1 MSKLRVCTRC
11 LMDESDT
18 NIFFDERGFCN
29 NCIEAAELLK
39 TRWYPNQIG
48 ENKLKALIPQIKKTG
63 IGRKYDCVIGL
74 SGGVDSS
81 YLLYLAAKVWGL
93 RVLAVHVN
101 AGWNSEVAE
110 SNIEKLVNALNVHL
124 YTYVV
129 DWEEVR
135 TLQLAYLKSAVIN
148 QDIPQDHVFFAQL
161 YKRAAKEKIEYI
173 LTGHNLATES
183 IMPKSWGYNA
193 MDSRQLKY
201 INKKFGTG
209 NLDSY
214 TTISLFE
221 KIYFT
226 IVSKQKIF
234 KPLDYINYDKEK
246 SKQFL
251 KDQFQWQDYGVK
263 HGESV
268 FTRFYQHYWL
278 PERYGFD
285 KRKAH
290 LSSLIMSGFIKR
302 EDALKVLDEPL
313 YDNYLLKLD
322 KEYICNKL
330 EIDEKELNS
339 YLNSPKVD
347 HSDYPSID
355 SLFNFLMKVYYSIRK
370 K

>member
-1 MSKLRVCTRC
+1 MNNWRICARC
-11 LMDESDT
+11 VMDESDKY
-18 NIFFDERGFCN
+18 IDFDERGFCN
-29 NCIEAAELLK
+29 HCRGAELLLEE
-39 TRWYPNQIG
+39 RWHPNEIG
-48 ENKLKALIPQIKKTG
+48 AKKLKTLLSQIREAGKNKN
-63 IGRKYDCVIGL
+63 YDCVIGL

-81 YLLYLAAKVWGL
+81 YLIYLATRVWNL

-101 AGWNSEVAE
+101 AGWNSEIAE
-110 SNIEKLVNALNVHL
+110 SNIEKLVKALNVDL

-135 TLQLAYLKSAVIN
+135 KLQLAYLRSGVVN

-161 YKRAAKEKIEYI
+161 YKRAAKEKIGYI

-193 MDSRQLKY
+193 MDSKQLKY
-201 INKKFGTG
+201 INKNFRGAK
-209 NLDSY
+209 LKSY

-226 IVSKQKIF
+226 IVLKQKVF
-234 KPLDYINYDKEK
+234 KPLDYVVYDKQK
-246 SKQFL
+246 AKDFL
-251 KDQFQWQDYGVK
+251 KSEFGWQDYGVK

-268 FTRFYQHYWL
+268 FTRFFQHYWL
-278 PERYGFD
+278 PERYGYD

-290 LSSLIMSGFIKR
+290 LSSVIISGFISR
-302 EDALKVLDEPL
+302 PEALEQLQQPL
-313 YDNYLLKLD
+313 YDSKQLKLD

-330 EIDEKELNS
+330 EIVESDLDS
-339 YLNSPKVD
+339 FLHLPKVE
-347 HSDYPSID
+347 HTEYPSID
-355 SLFNFLMKVYYSIRK
+355 STFNFFMRMYNSVRK

>member
-1 MSKLRVCTRC
+1 MSKLRVCNRC
-11 LMDESDT
+11 LMDESDP
-18 NIFFDERGFCN
+18 NIQFDERGFCN
-29 NCIEAAELLK
+29 NCIEAEKLLK
-39 TRWYPNQIG
+39 ERWFPNDIG
-48 ENKLKALIPQIKKTG
+48 ENKLKLLIPQIKKTG
-63 IGRKYDCVIGL
+63 KGRNYDCVIGL

-81 YLLYLAAKVWGL
+81 YLLYVAIKIWGL

-110 SNIEKLVNALNVHL
+110 SNIEKLVNALKVDL

-135 TLQLAYLKSAVIN
+135 NLQLAYLRSGVIN

-193 MDSRQLKY
+193 MDSKQLKY
-201 INKKFGTG
+201 INKKFGGG
-209 NLDSY
+209 NLNSY

-221 KIYFT
+221 KIYVT
-226 IVSKQKIF
+226 VVLKQKIF

-246 SKQFL
+246 SKEFL
-251 KDQFQWQDYGVK
+251 KNEFHWQDYGVK

-268 FTRFYQHYWL
+268 FTRFFQHYWL
-278 PERYGFD
+278 PKRYGFD

-290 LSSLIMSGFIKR
+290 LSSLIISGFMNK
-302 EDALKVLDEPL
+302 EDALKELCEPL
-313 YDNYLLKLD
+313 YEEDRLILD

-330 EIDEKELNS
+330 EISENDLDSFMKL
-339 YLNSPKVD
+339 PKIS

-355 SLFNFLMKVYYSIRK
+355 SLFNYFMKVYNAVRK